1 MEEITFISPPHAIS
15 MWRCG
20 LQRLVSLARFWDTD
34 MRCNDWLGVGALGAN
49 SLTLSI
55 TAHDS
60 RCVRRQIAGH
70 VIFWPR

>member
-1 MEEITFISPPHAIS
+1 MGEITFISPPHAIS

-34 MRCNDWLGVGALGAN
+34 MRCNDWLGVGGQFIN
-49 SLTLSI
+49 FMSI